1 MLRYSRLH
9 ALRENPGSEEIQQF
23 MMRLSR
29 SLRKYRWLVF
39 TGWLLALVPAIYL
52 AMTQA
57 GNLTG
62 GGFEVAG
69 SQSLAVHDQLE
80 ELYHDEGASS
90 LALVAAPRPDASYQD
105 MNDAVALLK
114 RIAGEFPGVTEAPN
128 PTQRPPQPDRPYVVS
143 LRLDAR
149 NAGTSDV
156 AKQLRGKVGIKG
168 DQPGQTANGRVRLY
182 VIGQGALS
190 AAAAA
195 NTKRDI
201 AAAESWNLPI
211 ILIVLLAVFGSL
223 AAAAIPLAL
232 GICTVVVTM
241 GLVYLLSEY
250 TTMSVFV
257 TSTVSMFGIALAV
270 DYSLFI
276 LMRFREELR
285 AGRQPTEAVDA
296 AMATSGLAV
305 VLSGM
310 TVVASL
316 TGIYLINTPALKSMA
331 TGAILAV
338 AVAMLTA
345 ATLTPAVLATFGR
358 AAAKRSALL
367 HWSRQPE
374 STQSRFWNRWIGWVM
389 RRPWISALAAS
400 AVLLVMAVPAA
411 SMVLGNSLLR
421 QFDSSHEIRAGVAGA
436 AEALGPGAL
445 GPIRVLI
452 TFPDGG
458 AASPEHSQTIAAIR
472 QRMTEAPNVVT
483 VSPPQSAED
492 SSSASLSAVLSVDP
506 EAMRARD
513 TVGWMRTQLPK
524 IPDPGTARVDV
535 GGPTAL
541 IKDFDDRVSQT
552 EPLVLLFVALIA
564 FVMLLISI
572 HSVFLAFKGVLMT
585 LLSVAAAYGSLVM
598 VFQWG
603 WLQDLGFTQISSI
616 DSTVPPLVLAMT
628 FGLSMDYEI
637 FLLTRIRERFL
648 HTGNTRDAVAYGV
661 STSARTI
668 TSAALIMIA
677 VFIGFAFAGM
687 PLVAEIGVACAV
699 AIAVDAT
706 VVRLVLVPALMAMF
720 AQWNWWLPKWLR
732 RVLPSVDFERPL
744 PEVDLGDVVVI
755 PDDISAL
762 AAPSADLRMVLKS
775 AAKLRHLAPDAICVA
790 DPLAF
795 TGCGRNG
802 NHAVPGLQKELEK
815 GLENGLDQ
823 CLEKG
828 RGLGPGQIPHQVDI
842 GDEPVGVGASPG
854 GAGSSSKTATNGHSA
869 AKKLVDGLTSR
880 NGIARAIAG
889 MDRPVHP
896 VTLWRG
902 RLSVAIDALEAGLET
917 QTDSAEDE
925 KYERRS
931 PVETT
936 HVQLPTGDRLLVP
949 TGAEALR
956 LKGYLIMCRNSS
968 RDFADFADMVETL
981 EPETAAVVLAGMDR
995 YYCCETPRRQWIASQ
1010 LVRRLADPH
1019 PSDFSDDEWSEPDA
1033 KADWEEVRQRC
1044 LSVAV
1049 AMLEEAR

>member
-1 MLRYSRLH
+1 
-9 ALRENPGSEEIQQF
+9 

-39 TGWLLALVPAIYL
+39 AGWLLALVPAVYL
-52 AMTQA
+52 ALTQS

-62 GGFEVAG
+62 GGFDVAG

-80 ELYHDEGASS
+80 DLYHDQGGSS
-90 LALVAAPRPDASYQD
+90 LALVAAPRADASYQD
-105 MNDAVALLK
+105 MNDAVAQLR
-114 RIAGEFPGVTEAPN
+114 RIAAEVPGTTEIPN
-128 PTQRPPQPDRPYVVS
+128 PTQRPPQPDRPYVLSV
-143 LRLDAR
+143 RLDSR
-149 NAGTSDV
+149 NTSDV
-156 AKQLRGKVGIKG
+156 AKQLRTKVGIKG

-195 NTKRDI
+195 NTKHDI
-201 AAAESWNLPI
+201 AAAEKWNLPV

-241 GLVYLLSEY
+241 GLVYLLSAY

-285 AGRQPTEAVDA
+285 SGRQPREAVDA

-310 TVVASL
+310 TVIASL
-316 TGIYLINTPALKSMA
+316 TGIYVINTPALKSMA

-338 AVAMLTA
+338 AVAMLTST
-345 ATLTPAVLATFGR
+345 TLTPAALATFGR

-367 HWSRQPE
+367 HWSRRPE
-374 STQSRFWNRWIGWVM
+374 STQSKFWNRWIGWVM
-389 RRPWISALAAS
+389 RRPWMSALAAS
-400 AVLLVMAVPAA
+400 LVLLVMAAPAA

-421 QFDSSHEIRAGVAGA
+421 QFDSSHEIRAGVGA
-436 AEALGPGAL
+436 AAQALGPGAL

-452 TFPDGG
+452 NFPDGG
-458 AASPEHSQTIAAIR
+458 AASPEHSHTVGAVR
-472 QRMTEAPNVVT
+472 QRMAQAPNIVS
-483 VSPPQSAED
+483 VSPPQFAED
-492 SSSASLSAVLSVDP
+492 NGSALLSAVLSVDP
-506 EAMRARD
+506 EDMKARE
-513 TVGWMRTQLPK
+513 TVGWMRAELPK
-524 IPDPGTARVDV
+524 VPEAGTARVDV

-541 IKDFDDRVSQT
+541 IKDFDDRVSAT
-552 EPLVLLFVALIA
+552 EPLVLGFVALIA
-564 FVMLLISI
+564 FVMLLVSI
-572 HSVFLAFKGVLMT
+572 HSVFLALKGVLMT

-603 WLQDLGFTQISSI
+603 WLRDLGFAQISSI

-648 HTGNTRDAVAYGV
+648 HSGNTRDAVAYGV

-677 VFIGFAFAGM
+677 VFVGFAFAGM

-706 VVRLVLVPALMAMF
+706 VVRLVMVPALMAMF
-720 AQWNWWLPKWLR
+720 AQWNWWLPPWLS
-732 RVLPSVDFERPL
+732 RVLPSVDFDRPL

-762 AAPSADLRMVLKS
+762 TAPSADLRMVLKS
-775 AAKLRHLAPDAICVA
+775 AAKLKHLAPDAICVT

-795 TGCGRNG
+795 TGCGRTTAAG
-802 NHAVPGLQKELEK
+802 ADPAP
-815 GLENGLDQ
+815 
-823 CLEKG
+823 
-828 RGLGPGQIPHQVDI
+828 GLGPGQIPHQVALR
-842 GDEPVGVGASPG
+842 EEKVGVAAGPG
-854 GAGSSSKTATNGHSA
+854 EKTGSNGHTNGSA
-869 AKKLVDGLTSR
+869 GAKKPAARNGR
-880 NGIARAIAG
+880 NGIAKAIAG
-889 MDRPVHP
+889 AERPVHP

-902 RLSVAIDALEAGLET
+902 RLSVALDAL
-917 QTDSAEDE
+917 QTDPDSGADRPRFR
-925 KYERRS
+925 RRS

-936 HVQLPTGDRLLVP
+936 NVQLPTGDRLLVP
-949 TGAEALR
+949 TGAETLR
-956 LKGYLIMCRNSS
+956 LKGYLLMCRNSR
-968 RDFADFADMVETL
+968 RDYADFADMVDAL

-995 YYCCETPRRQWIASQ
+995 YYCCESSRRQWIATQ
-1010 LVRRLADPH
+1010 LVRRLADPD
-1019 PSDFSDDEWSEPDA
+1019 PCDYPDDQGPDA
-1033 KADWEEVRQRC
+1033 DAPADWEQIRQRC
-1044 LSVAV
+1044 LAVAV

>member
-1 MLRYSRLH
+1 
-9 ALRENPGSEEIQQF
+9 

-29 SLRKYRWLVF
+29 SLRKHRWLVF
-39 TGWLLALVPAIYL
+39 TGWLLALVPAVYL
-52 AMTQA
+52 AMTQS

-80 ELYHDEGASS
+80 DLYHDQGASA

-105 MNDAVALLK
+105 INDAVAFL
-114 RIAGEFPGVTEAPN
+114 RRVAGEFPGVTEAPN
-128 PTQRPPQPDRPYVVS
+128 PAQRPPQPDRPYVLS

-149 NAGTSDV
+149 NANTSDV
-156 AKQLRGKVGIKG
+156 AKQLRHKVGIKG
-168 DQPGQTANGRVRLY
+168 DQSGQTANGRVRLY

-201 AAAESWNLPI
+201 AAAERWNLPI

-232 GICTVVVTM
+232 GVCTVVVTM
-241 GLVYLLSEY
+241 GLVYLLSAY

-285 AGRQPTEAVDA
+285 SGRQPNEAVDA

-338 AVAMLTA
+338 AVAMLTS

-367 HWSRQPE
+367 HWSRRPE

-389 RRPWISALAAS
+389 RRPWISAVAAS
-400 AVLLVMAVPAA
+400 LVLLVMAVPVA

-421 QFDSSHEIRAGVAGA
+421 QFDSSHEIRAGVGAA

-458 AASPEHSQTIAAIR
+458 AAAPEHGQMIAAIR
-472 QRMTEAPNVVT
+472 QRMTQAPNIVS
-483 VSPPQSAED
+483 VSPPQFAED
-492 SSSASLSAVLSVDP
+492 NGSALLSAVLSVDP
-506 EAMRARD
+506 EDMRARD
-513 TVGWMRTQLPK
+513 AVSWMRAQLPR
-524 IPDPGTARVDV
+524 IPDAGTARVDV

-603 WLQDLGFTQISSI
+603 WLRDLGFAQISSI

-648 HTGNTRDAVAYGV
+648 HSGNTRDAVAYGV

-720 AQWNWWLPKWLR
+720 AQWNWWLPGWLR
-732 RVLPSVDFERPL
+732 RVLPSVDFDRPL

-762 AAPSADLRMVLKS
+762 TAPSADLRMVLKS
-775 AAKLRHLAPDAICVA
+775 AAKLKDLAPDAICVA

-802 NHAVPGLQKELEK
+802 GE
-815 GLENGLDQ
+815 D
-823 CLEKG
+823 
-828 RGLGPGQIPHQVDI
+828 RGQGPGQIPHQVDI
-842 GDEPVGVGASPG
+842 GDDTAGTPAGPVGDK
-854 GAGSSSKTATNGHSA
+854 AGTNGHPG
-869 AKKLVDGLTSR
+869 AKKLVGGLASR

-889 MDRPVHP
+889 SDRPVHP

-902 RLSVAIDALEAGLET
+902 RLSVAIDALEAGLEADT
-917 QTDSAEDE
+917 ATAGAADGPR
-925 KYERRS
+925 YERRS

-968 RDFADFADMVETL
+968 RDYADFADMVETV
-981 EPETAAVVLAGMDR
+981 EPETAAVVLSGMDR
-995 YYCCETPRRQWIASQ
+995 YYCCQTPKREWIATQ

-1019 PSDFSDDEWSEPDA
+1019 PCDFGDDRWSEPDA
-1033 KADWEEVRQRC
+1033 KAGWDEVRQRC

>member
-1 MLRYSRLH
+1 
-9 ALRENPGSEEIQQF
+9 
-23 MMRLSR
+23 LS
-29 SLRKYRWLVF
+29 
-39 TGWLLALVPAIYL
+39 T
-52 AMTQA
+52 
-57 GNLTG
+57 
-62 GGFEVAG
+62 
-69 SQSLAVHDQLE
+69 
-80 ELYHDEGASS
+80 
-90 LALVAAPRPDASYQD
+90 
-105 MNDAVALLK
+105 
-114 RIAGEFPGVTEAPN
+114 
-128 PTQRPPQPDRPYVVS
+128 
-143 LRLDAR
+143 
-149 NAGTSDV
+149 
-156 AKQLRGKVGIKG
+156 
-168 DQPGQTANGRVRLY
+168 
-182 VIGQGALS
+182 
-190 AAAAA
+190 
-195 NTKRDI
+195 
-201 AAAESWNLPI
+201 
-211 ILIVLLAVFGSL
+211 
-223 AAAAIPLAL
+223 
-232 GICTVVVTM
+232 
-241 GLVYLLSEY
+241 Y

-285 AGRQPTEAVDA
+285 AGRQPREAVDA

-305 VLSGM
+305 VLSGI
-310 TVVASL
+310 TVIASL
-316 TGIYLINTPALKSMA
+316 TGSYLINTPALKSMA

-374 STQSRFWNRWIGWVM
+374 STQSRFWNRWVGWVM
-389 RRPWISALAAS
+389 RRPWMSALAAS
-400 AVLLVMAVPAA
+400 TVLIVMAAPAT

-421 QFDSSHEIRAGVAGA
+421 QFDSSHEIRAGVAA
-436 AEALGPGAL
+436 AAQALGPGAL
-445 GPIRVLI
+445 GPIQVLV

-458 AASPEHSQTIAAIR
+458 ASSPEHSQTIGAIR
-472 QRMTEAPNVVT
+472 QRMTQAPNVISVT
-483 VSPPQSAED
+483 PPQFADDNGSAL
-492 SSSASLSAVLSVDP
+492 LSAVLSVDP
-506 EAMRARD
+506 EDLGARE

-524 IPDPGTARVDV
+524 VPDEGTARIDI

-541 IKDFDDRVSQT
+541 IKDFDDRVSAT
-552 EPLVLLFVALIA
+552 EPLVLVFVALIA
-564 FVMLLISI
+564 FVMLLVSI

-603 WLQDLGFTQISSI
+603 WLQDLGFAQISSI
-616 DSTVPPLVLAMT
+616 DSTVPPLVLSMT

-648 HTGNTRDAVAYGV
+648 RSGHTRDAVAYGV

-720 AQWNWWLPKWLR
+720 AQWNWWLPRWLA
-732 RVLPSVDFERPL
+732 RVLPSVDFDRPL
-744 PEVDLGDVVVI
+744 PEVDLGDIVVI
-755 PDDISAL
+755 PDDISA
-762 AAPSADLRMVLKS
+762 AIAPSADLRMVLKS
-775 AAKLRHLAPDAICVA
+775 AAKLKHLAPDAICVA

-802 NHAVPGLQKELEK
+802 TEAEQVLQQCSKQGPKQEPNHRT
-815 GLENGLDQ
+815 DS
-823 CLEKG
+823 
-828 RGLGPGQIPHQVDI
+828 D
-842 GDEPVGVGASPG
+842 DTGAPRAAPSE
-854 GAGSSSKTATNGHSA
+854 AKTSTNGHSA
-869 AKKLVDGLTSR
+869 TRKLVGGLTSR
-880 NGIARAIAG
+880 NGIARAIAWG
-889 MDRPVHP
+889 DRPVHP

-902 RLSVAIDALEAGLET
+902 RLSVAIDALETKADT
-917 QTDSAEDE
+917 AVRPS
-925 KYERRS
+925 YERRS

-936 HVQLPTGDRLLVP
+936 HVQLPTGDRLLIP
-949 TGAEALR
+949 TGAETLR
-956 LKGYLIMCRNSS
+956 LKGYLIVCRNSR
-968 RDFADFADMVETL
+968 RDYAELADMVETL

-995 YYCCETPRRQWIASQ
+995 YYCCQPPRREWMATQ

-1019 PSDFSDDEWSEPDA
+1019 PSDLTDDQWSEPDA
-1033 KADWEEVRQRC
+1033 KANWEEVRQRC
-1044 LSVAV
+1044 LTVAV

>member
-1 MLRYSRLH
+1 
-9 ALRENPGSEEIQQF
+9 
-23 MMRLSR
+23 MRLSR

-39 TGWLLALVPAIYL
+39 AGWLLALVPAVYL
-52 AMTQA
+52 ALTQS

-62 GGFEVAG
+62 GGFDVAG

-80 ELYHDEGASS
+80 DLYHDQGGSS
-90 LALVAAPRPDASYQD
+90 LALVAAPRADASYQD
-105 MNDAVALLK
+105 MNDAVAQLR
-114 RIAGEFPGVTEAPN
+114 RIAAEVPGTTEIPN
-128 PTQRPPQPDRPYVVS
+128 PTQRPPQPDRPYVLSV
-143 LRLDAR
+143 RLDSR
-149 NAGTSDV
+149 NTSDV
-156 AKQLRGKVGIKG
+156 AKQLRTKVGIKG

-195 NTKRDI
+195 NTKHDI
-201 AAAESWNLPI
+201 AAAEKWNLPV

-241 GLVYLLSEY
+241 GLVYLLSAY

-285 AGRQPTEAVDA
+285 SGRQPREAVDA

-310 TVVASL
+310 TVIASL
-316 TGIYLINTPALKSMA
+316 TGIYVINTPALKSMA

-338 AVAMLTA
+338 AVAMLTST
-345 ATLTPAVLATFGR
+345 TLTPAALATFGR

-367 HWSRQPE
+367 HWSRRPE
-374 STQSRFWNRWIGWVM
+374 STQPKFWNRWIGWVM
-389 RRPWISALAAS
+389 RRPWMSALAAS
-400 AVLLVMAVPAA
+400 LVLLVMAAPAA

-421 QFDSSHEIRAGVAGA
+421 QFDSSHEIRAGVGA
-436 AEALGPGAL
+436 AAQALGPGAL

-452 TFPDGG
+452 NFPDGG
-458 AASPEHSQTIAAIR
+458 AASPEHSHTVGAVR
-472 QRMTEAPNVVT
+472 QRMAQAPNIVSL
-483 VSPPQSAED
+483 SPPQFAED
-492 SSSASLSAVLSVDP
+492 NGSALLSAVLSVDP
-506 EAMRARD
+506 EDMKARE
-513 TVGWMRTQLPK
+513 TVGWMRAELPK
-524 IPDPGTARVDV
+524 VSEAGTARVDV

-541 IKDFDDRVSQT
+541 IKDFDDRVSAT
-552 EPLVLLFVALIA
+552 EPLVLGFVALIA
-564 FVMLLISI
+564 FVMLLVSI
-572 HSVFLAFKGVLMT
+572 HSVFLALKGVLMT

-603 WLQDLGFTQISSI
+603 WLRDLGFAQISSI

-648 HTGNTRDAVAYGV
+648 HSGNTRDAVAYGV

-677 VFIGFAFAGM
+677 VFVGFAFAGM

-706 VVRLVLVPALMAMF
+706 VVRLVMVPALMAMF
-720 AQWNWWLPKWLR
+720 AQWNWWLPPWLS
-732 RVLPSVDFERPL
+732 RVLPSVDFDRPL

-762 AAPSADLRMVLKS
+762 TAPSADLRMVLKS
-775 AAKLRHLAPDAICVA
+775 AAKLKHLAPDAICVT

-795 TGCGRNG
+795 TGCGRTTAAG
-802 NHAVPGLQKELEK
+802 ADPA
-815 GLENGLDQ
+815 
-823 CLEKG
+823 
-828 RGLGPGQIPHQVDI
+828 RGLGPGQIPHQVALR
-842 GDEPVGVGASPG
+842 EEKVGVAAGPG
-854 GAGSSSKTATNGHSA
+854 EKTGSNGHTNGSA
-869 AKKLVDGLTSR
+869 GAKKPAARNGR
-880 NGIARAIAG
+880 NGIAKAIAG
-889 MDRPVHP
+889 ADRPVHP

-902 RLSVAIDALEAGLET
+902 RLSVALDAL
-917 QTDSAEDE
+917 QTDPDSGADRPRFR
-925 KYERRS
+925 RRS

-936 HVQLPTGDRLLVP
+936 NVQLPTGDRLLVP

-956 LKGYLIMCRNSS
+956 LKGYLLMCRNSR
-968 RDFADFADMVETL
+968 RDYADFADMVDAL

-995 YYCCETPRRQWIASQ
+995 YYCCESSRRQWIATQ
-1010 LVRRLADPH
+1010 LVRRLADPD
-1019 PSDFSDDEWSEPDA
+1019 PCDYPDDQGPDA
-1033 KADWEEVRQRC
+1033 DAPADWEQIRQRC
-1044 LSVAV
+1044 LAVAV

>member
-1 MLRYSRLH
+1 
-9 ALRENPGSEEIQQF
+9 

-29 SLRKYRWLVF
+29 NLRRFRWFVF
-39 TGWLLALVPAIYL
+39 AGWLLALAPAVYL
-52 AMTQA
+52 AWAQS

-69 SQSLAVHDQLE
+69 SQSIFVHDQLIAAYPD
-80 ELYHDEGASS
+80 LGASS
-90 LALVAAPRPDASYQD
+90 LALVAAPRADASYED
-105 MNDAVALLK
+105 INDAVAQL
-114 RIAGEFPGVTEAPN
+114 RQIASEFPGVSEVPN
-128 PTQRPPQPDRPYVVS
+128 PTQRPPRPDRPYVVS

-156 AKQLRGKVGIKG
+156 AKKLRQRVGVHG
-168 DQPGQTANGRVRLY
+168 DQSGQTANGHVRLY

-195 NTKRDI
+195 NTKHDI
-201 AAAESWNLPI
+201 AAAERWNLPI

-232 GICTVVVTM
+232 GVCTVVVTM
-241 GLVYLLSEY
+241 GLVFLLSMH

-285 AGRQPTEAVDA
+285 SGRQPADAVDA

-305 VLSGM
+305 VLSGL
-310 TVVASL
+310 TVIASL

-338 AVAMLTA
+338 AVAMLTS

-367 HWSRQPE
+367 HWSRRPE
-374 STQSRFWNRWIGWVM
+374 ATVSRFWTRWVGWVM
-389 RRPWISALAAS
+389 RRPWMSALAAS
-400 AVLLVMAVPAA
+400 AVLIVMALPAT

-421 QFDSSHEIRAGVAGA
+421 QFDSSHEIRAGVAA
-436 AEALGPGAL
+436 ASQALGPGAL
-445 GPIRVLI
+445 GPVQVLVR
-452 TFPDGG
+452 FPHSPDIQ
-458 AASPEHSQTIAAIR
+458 ASAPEHAQTIAAIR
-472 QRMTEAPNVVT
+472 ERMTQAPNVASVA
-483 VSPPQSAED
+483 PPEFADNNRSAL
-492 SSSASLSAVLSVDP
+492 LSAVLSVDP
-506 EAMRARD
+506 EDMGARQ
-513 TVGWMRTQLPK
+513 TVDWMRTQLPK
-524 IPDPGTARVDV
+524 VADGGSARVDV
-535 GGPTAL
+535 GGSTAL
-541 IKDFDDRVSQT
+541 IKDFDDRVSAT
-552 EPLVLLFVALIA
+552 EPLVLIFVALIA
-564 FVMLLISI
+564 FLMLLISV
-572 HSVFLAFKGVLMT
+572 HSVLLALKGVLMT

-603 WLQDLGFTQISSI
+603 WAERLGFPHLSSI

-648 HTGNTRDAVAYGV
+648 QTGHTRDAVAYGV

-677 VFIGFAFAGM
+677 VFCGFAFAGM

-706 VVRLVLVPALMAMF
+706 IVRLILVPALMAMF
-720 AQWNWWLPKWLR
+720 AKWNWWLPGWLA
-732 RVLPSVDFERPL
+732 RVLPSVDFDRPL

-755 PDDISAL
+755 PEDITA
-762 AAPSADLRMVLKS
+762 AMAPSADLRMVIKS
-775 AAKLRHLAPDAICVA
+775 AAKLKHLAPDAICVP
-790 DPLAF
+790 DPLAL

-802 NHAVPGLQKELEK
+802 
-815 GLENGLDQ
+815 
-823 CLEKG
+823 
-828 RGLGPGQIPHQVDI
+828 
-842 GDEPVGVGASPG
+842 DEPEQVLQEGAALASAVSKVGLAY
-854 GAGSSSKTATNGHSA
+854 
-869 AKKLVDGLTSR
+869 R
-880 NGIARAIAG
+880 NGIARAMSWAE
-889 MDRPVHP
+889 RPVHP
-896 VTLWRG
+896 VTVWRG
-902 RLSVAIDALEAGLET
+902 RLSVALDALETTAT
-917 QTDSAEDE
+917 ARTT
-925 KYERRS
+925 YERRS

-936 HVQLPTGDRLLVP
+936 NVQLPTGDRLRIP
-949 TGAEALR
+949 TGAETLR
-956 LKGYLIMCRNSS
+956 LKGYLIMCRNSR
-968 RDFADFADMVETL
+968 RDFAEFADMVDTM
-981 EPETAAVVLAGMDR
+981 EPETAAVVLGGMDR
-995 YYCCETPRRQWIASQ
+995 YYCCQPLGQSARRQWMATQ

-1019 PSDFSDDEWSEPDA
+1019 PSDLDDDEIEPNA
-1033 KADWEEVRQRC
+1033 RANWEEVRQRC

>member
-1 MLRYSRLH
+1 
-9 ALRENPGSEEIQQF
+9 
-23 MMRLSR
+23 MMRLS
-29 SLRKYRWLVF
+29 SNLRRFRWFVF
-39 TGWLLALVPAIYL
+39 TGWLLALLPAIYL
-52 AMTQA
+52 TVAQS
-57 GNLTG
+57 GHLTG

-69 SQSLAVHDQLE
+69 SQSLRVHDQLE
-80 ELYHDEGASS
+80 AHYPDQGTSP
-90 LALVAAPRPDASYQD
+90 LALVAAPRADASYED
-105 MNDAVALLK
+105 MNAAAAFLQRV
-114 RIAGEFPGVTEAPN
+114 AGEVPDVAVVPN
-128 PTQRPPQPDRPYVVS
+128 PTERPPQPDRPYVLS
-143 LRLDAR
+143 LRLD
-149 NAGTSDV
+149 SDNNSASDA
-156 AKQLRGKVGIKG
+156 AKKLRTKVGVHG
-168 DQPGQTANGRVRLY
+168 DRPGRMEDGRIRLY

-190 AAAAA
+190 TAAAA
-195 NTKRDI
+195 NTKHDI
-201 AAAESWNLPI
+201 AAAERWNLPI

-232 GICTVVVTM
+232 GICTVAITM
-241 GLVYLLSEY
+241 GLVYLLSAY

-285 AGRQPTEAVDA
+285 AGRQPADAIDA

-316 TGIYLINTPALKSMA
+316 TGIYLIDTPALASMA

-338 AVAMLTA
+338 AVAMLTS
-345 ATLTPAVLATFGR
+345 TTVTPAVLATFGR
-358 AAAKRSALL
+358 SAAKRSAAL
-367 HWSRQPE
+367 HWSRRPE
-374 STQSRFWNRWIGWVM
+374 STQSRFWTHWIAWVM
-389 RRPWISALAAS
+389 RRPWASALAAS
-400 AVLLVMAVPAA
+400 AFLIAMAAPAL

-421 QFDSSHEIRAGVAGA
+421 QFDSAHEIRGGVSAA
-436 AEALGPGAL
+436 AEALGPGAM
-445 GPIRVLI
+445 GPVQVLV
-452 TFPDGG
+452 TFPDGD
-458 AASPEHSQTIAAIR
+458 ASSSAHSQTMGAIR
-472 QRMTEAPNVVT
+472 AEMARAPDILT
-483 VSPPQSAED
+483 VAPPVFAD
-492 SSSASLSAVLSVDP
+492 NNSSAMVSAVLSVDP
-506 EAMRARD
+506 EDLGARNTID
-513 TVGWMRTQLPK
+513 WMRTHLPQ
-524 IPDPGTARVDV
+524 IPGAGSEVDV

-541 IKDFDDRVSQT
+541 IKDFDDRVSKT
-552 EPLVLLFVALIA
+552 EPLVLVFVALIA

-572 HSVFLAFKGVLMT
+572 QSVFLAFKGVLMT
-585 LLSVAAAYGSLVM
+585 VLSVAAAYGSLVM

-603 WLQDLGFTQISSI
+603 WLEKLGFAPISSI

-648 HTGNTRDAVAYGV
+648 QTGHTRDAVAYGV

-706 VVRLVLVPALMAMF
+706 VVRLVMVPALMAMF
-720 AQWNWWLPKWLR
+720 AQWNWWLPGWLHR
-732 RVLPSVDFERPL
+732 ILPSVDFEKPL
-744 PEVDLGDVVVI
+744 PTVDLGDVVMI
-755 PDDISAL
+755 PDSAP
-762 AAPSADLRMVLKS
+762 AVPGADLRMVLKS
-775 AAKLRHLAPDAICVA
+775 AAKLKHLVPDAITVT

-802 NHAVPGLQKELEK
+802 SVRGRVK
-815 GLENGLDQ
+815 GGDDDATHRFAAA
-823 CLEKG
+823 G
-828 RGLGPGQIPHQVDI
+828 GPFAAAP
-842 GDEPVGVGASPG
+842 
-854 GAGSSSKTATNGHSA
+854 TNGHSRA
-869 AKKLVDGLTSR
+869 RKFVDGLSSR
-880 NGIARAIAG
+880 NGAGRATPRAV
-889 MDRPVHP
+889 RPMHP

-902 RLSVAIDALEAGLET
+902 RLSVALDALATEAD
-917 QTDSAEDE
+917 TDQPRF
-925 KYERRS
+925 ERRS

-936 HVQLPTGDRLLVP
+936 HVQLPTGDRLQIP
-949 TGAEALR
+949 TGAETLR

-968 RDFADFADMVETL
+968 RDYAEFAELVDAMEA
-981 EPETAAVVLAGMDR
+981 ETAAVVLAGMDR
-995 YYCCETPRRQWIASQ
+995 YYCCQSPRRQWIASQ

-1019 PSDFSDDEWSEPDA
+1019 PSDLDDEHLPESDE
-1033 KADWEEVRQRC
+1033 KADWDDVRQRC

>member
-1 MLRYSRLH
+1 
-9 ALRENPGSEEIQQF
+9 
-23 MMRLSR
+23 MRLSR

-39 TGWLLALVPAIYL
+39 AGWLLALVPAVYL
-52 AMTQA
+52 ALTQS

-62 GGFEVAG
+62 GGFDVAG

-80 ELYHDEGASS
+80 DLYHDQGGSS
-90 LALVAAPRPDASYQD
+90 LALVAAPRADASYQD
-105 MNDAVALLK
+105 MNDAVAQLR
-114 RIAGEFPGVTEAPN
+114 RIAAEVPGTTEIPN
-128 PTQRPPQPDRPYVVS
+128 PTQRPPQPDRPYVLSV
-143 LRLDAR
+143 RLDSR
-149 NAGTSDV
+149 NTSDV
-156 AKQLRGKVGIKG
+156 AKQLRTKVGIKG

-195 NTKRDI
+195 NTKHDI
-201 AAAESWNLPI
+201 AAAEKWNLPV

-241 GLVYLLSEY
+241 GLVYLLSAY

-285 AGRQPTEAVDA
+285 SGRQPREAVDA

-310 TVVASL
+310 TVIASL
-316 TGIYLINTPALKSMA
+316 TGIYVINTPALKSMA

-338 AVAMLTA
+338 AVAMLTST
-345 ATLTPAVLATFGR
+345 TLTPAALATFGR

-367 HWSRQPE
+367 HWSRRPE
-374 STQSRFWNRWIGWVM
+374 STQSKFWNRWIGWVM
-389 RRPWISALAAS
+389 RRPWMSALAAS
-400 AVLLVMAVPAA
+400 LVLLVMAAPAA

-421 QFDSSHEIRAGVAGA
+421 QFDSSHEIRAGVGA
-436 AEALGPGAL
+436 AAQALGPGAL

-452 TFPDGG
+452 NFPDGG
-458 AASPEHSQTIAAIR
+458 AASPEHSHTVGAVR
-472 QRMTEAPNVVT
+472 QRMAQAPNIVS
-483 VSPPQSAED
+483 VSPPQFAED
-492 SSSASLSAVLSVDP
+492 NGSALLSAVLSVDP
-506 EAMRARD
+506 EDMKARE
-513 TVGWMRTQLPK
+513 TVGWMRAELPK
-524 IPDPGTARVDV
+524 VPEAGTARVDV

-541 IKDFDDRVSQT
+541 IKDFDDRVSAT
-552 EPLVLLFVALIA
+552 EPLVLGFVALIA
-564 FVMLLISI
+564 FVMLLVSI
-572 HSVFLAFKGVLMT
+572 HSVFLALKGVLMT

-603 WLQDLGFTQISSI
+603 WLRDLGFAQISSI

-648 HTGNTRDAVAYGV
+648 HSGNTRDAVAYGV

-677 VFIGFAFAGM
+677 VFVGFAFAGM

-706 VVRLVLVPALMAMF
+706 VVRLVMVPALMAMF
-720 AQWNWWLPKWLR
+720 AQWNWWLPPWLS
-732 RVLPSVDFERPL
+732 RVLPSVDFDRPL

-762 AAPSADLRMVLKS
+762 TAPSADLRMVLKS
-775 AAKLRHLAPDAICVA
+775 AAKLKHLAPDAICVT

-795 TGCGRNG
+795 TGCGRTTAAG
-802 NHAVPGLQKELEK
+802 ADPA
-815 GLENGLDQ
+815 
-823 CLEKG
+823 
-828 RGLGPGQIPHQVDI
+828 RGLGPGQIPHQVALR
-842 GDEPVGVGASPG
+842 EEKVGVAAGPG
-854 GAGSSSKTATNGHSA
+854 EKTGSNGHTNGSA
-869 AKKLVDGLTSR
+869 GAKKPATRNGR
-880 NGIARAIAG
+880 NGIAKAIAG
-889 MDRPVHP
+889 AERPVHP

-902 RLSVAIDALEAGLET
+902 RLSVALDAL
-917 QTDSAEDE
+917 QTDPDSGADRPRFR
-925 KYERRS
+925 RRS

-936 HVQLPTGDRLLVP
+936 NVQLPTGDRLLVP
-949 TGAEALR
+949 TGAETLR
-956 LKGYLIMCRNSS
+956 LKGYLLMCRNSR
-968 RDFADFADMVETL
+968 RDYADFADMVDAL

-995 YYCCETPRRQWIASQ
+995 YYCCESSRRQWIATQ
-1010 LVRRLADPH
+1010 LVRRLADPD
-1019 PSDFSDDEWSEPDA
+1019 PCDYPDDQGPHADA
-1033 KADWEEVRQRC
+1033 PADWEQIRQRC
-1044 LSVAV
+1044 LAVAV